1 MSELTKCNHD
11 YCYHEYIGLA
21 GVKCLKCENKQLK
34 EHLAAAHEALAD
46 WKRIADAETDRRAE
60 WERVARSRPMVIDNQ
75 EAGLEIERL
84 RVRLAAAEAAIKA
97 QEEEAART
105 HDAWGEE
112 VNDYATRLAA
122 AEATIERLSRGI
134 LNAAGWRECEGDPLG
149 KSNEDLAS

>member
-1 MSELTKCNHD
+1 MTLRYMTGESREDEERRNCQRCDH
-11 YCYHEYIGLA
+11 YRGYVCA
-21 GVKCLKCENKQLK
+21 
-34 EHLAAAHEALAD
+34 EHREPSYESMKEALSGVAPCGHEN
-46 WKRIADAETDRRAE
+46 RFVE
-60 WERVARSRPMVIDNQ
+60 WEDHSKPISCVVC
-75 EAGLEIERL
+75 EIESVRQ
-84 RVRLAAAEAAIKA
+84 RLAAAEAAIKA

>member
-84 RVRLAAAEAAIKA
+84 RVRLAAAEAAARWLWPKVSDDA
-97 QEEEAART
+97 YDAAWEEWPWLDSEAAKGRR
-105 HDAWGEE
+105 DE
-112 VNDYATRLAA
+112 
-122 AEATIERLSRGI
+122 
-134 LNAAGWRECEGDPLG
+134 
-149 KSNEDLAS
+149 

>member
-1 MSELTKCNHD
+1 MKETKQRREGEMSRQVL
-11 YCYHEYIGLA
+11 IGVDVL
-21 GVKCLKCENKQLK
+21 E
-34 EHLAAAHEALAD
+34 
-46 WKRIADAETDRRAE
+46 
-60 WERVARSRPMVIDNQ
+60 
-75 EAGLEIERL
+75 GLEK
-84 RVRLAAAEAAIKA
+84 RLAAAEAAIKA